1 MCKISAITRRKYF
14 MYLYFNALQHLFQ
27 KLKPTI
33 SFLYIPYIS
42 YLLYM
47 NEEIKELFIPGLM
60 VSYKSS
66 RKLSMYL
73 VTAKVRPLKRSTES
87 KKCNIV
93 R

>member
-1 MCKISAITRRKYF
+1 
-14 MYLYFNALQHLFQ
+14 
-27 KLKPTI
+27 
-33 SFLYIPYIS
+33 
-42 YLLYM
+42 M

>member
-1 MCKISAITRRKYF
+1 
-14 MYLYFNALQHLFQ
+14 
-27 KLKPTI
+27 
-33 SFLYIPYIS
+33 
-42 YLLYM
+42 M

-73 VTAKVRPLKRSTES
+73 VTAKVHPLKRSTEL